1 MKTIAML
8 ALLFSINAVAAD
20 DIDTK
25 GLETEMPPE
34 KTVQPTTTSEETR
47 KAPGYLI
54 MWKANDYKKP
64 AGHPNVIAM
73 TDLPVF
79 RVANHSKKVT
89 IPLLP

>member
-34 KTVQPTTTSEETR
+34 KTVQPTTTSEEMR

-54 MWKANDYKKP
+54 MWKAGDYKKP
-64 AGHPNVIAM
+64 AGRPNVITMADM
-73 TDLPVF
+73 PAFQATN
-79 RVANHSKKVT
+79 RSKKVT